1 MPFGFHGLDLV
12 VILVIALLI
21 FGPKKLPEMGAS
33 IGKSIKEFQKGMKE
47 VTGHKNDDDDD
58 DDEVEAKPVSSK
70 DMKKLKGK
78 VSSEP
83 APKSSV
89 SEMSSPAES
98 WESTKPEQPVEHVS
112 PEVPAEVTETPIK

>member
-58 DDEVEAKPVSSK
+58 DDEVEAQPVSSK
-70 DMKKLKGK
+70 DMKKLKSK
-78 VSSEP
+78 VNSEP

-89 SEMSSPAES
+89 SEMSSPAE
-98 WESTKPEQPVEHVS
+98 PVS
-112 PEVPAEVTETPIK
+112 PEVPAEATEVHVD

>member
-47 VTGHKNDDDDD
+47 VTGHKDDDDD
-58 DDEVEAKPVSSK
+58 DDDDDVEARPISSK

-78 VSSEP
+78 ASSEP

-89 SEMSSPAES
+89 SEMSSPTE
-98 WESTKPEQPVEHVS
+98 PVSSEMPTEATEAHVD
-112 PEVPAEVTETPIK
+112 